1 MNYNNVKEINIIY
14 LNKYILRIFG
24 DKFVEN
30 NKDKCKII
38 YNDKE
43 IEINSYIINKESI
56 KNNNIELRL
65 RIYKDISNISYMF
78 YRCEYLKALPDISKL
93 ITNKVIDMSYML

>member
-24 DKFVEN
+24 DKFVEI

-43 IEINSYIINKESI
+43 IEINSYIINKEPI

-65 RIYKDISNISYMF
+65 RIYKDISNISHMF
-78 YRCEYLKALPDISKL
+78 YGCEYLKALPDISK
-93 ITNKVIDMSYML
+93 